1 MKIVISESQYQRLT
15 ETKEEPKILKLPSLD
30 FFDEDPDSGPEIAWA
45 IIQKIVER
53 KGNPLYSIEGD
64 LDLSDTPIKSLG
76 SLQSVGG
83 YLYLYDTPIKSL
95 GSLQSV
101 GGDLYLGRTP
111 IESLGNLQS
120 VGGDLD
126 LRHTGIESL
135 DNLESVGGDLDL
147 GGTPIRKLNDLK
159 YVGGDIDLRSTPL
172 GEFLKE
178 QLPHE
183 VLKEF
188 RKYIDV
194 QGNVFY
200 RS

>member
-1 MKIVISESQYQRLT
+1 
-15 ETKEEPKILKLPSLD
+15 
-30 FFDEDPDSGPEIAWA
+30 
-45 IIQKIVER
+45 
-53 KGNPLYSIEGD
+53 
-64 LDLSDTPIKSLG
+64 
-76 SLQSVGG
+76 
-83 YLYLYDTPIKSL
+83 
-95 GSLQSV
+95 
-101 GGDLYLGRTP
+101 
-111 IESLGNLQS
+111 
-120 VGGDLD
+120 LD

-178 QLPHE
+178 QFPTE

>member
-1 MKIVISESQYQRLT
+1 MDLHSTIRKILKE
-15 ETKEEPKILKLPSLD
+15 ETQEPKILKFPSLE
-30 FFDEDPDSGPEIAWA
+30 FFDEDREVAWN
-45 IIQKIVER
+45 IIQKIIER
-53 KGNPLYSIEGD
+53 KGNPPYSIEGN
-64 LDLSDTPIKSLG
+64 LNLRGIPIQSLG
-76 SLQSVGG
+76 NLQSVGG
-83 YLYLYDTPIKSL
+83 YLNLANTPIESL
-95 GSLQSV
+95 GNLTSV
-101 GGDLYLGRTP
+101 GGGLNLRNTP

-120 VGGDLD
+120 VGENLD
-126 LRHTGIESL
+126 LSHTGIESL
-135 DNLESVGGDLDL
+135 DNLESVGGDLIL
-147 GGTPIRKLNDLK
+147 NLSSIRKLSDLK